1 MESART
7 RLIEGATMSLT
18 EQQKAELFDFLAQNT
33 VSLTLVGYDGR
44 HSVVEQK
51 SSRTPETLAADR
63 KSVV

>member
-1 MESART
+1 
-7 RLIEGATMSLT
+7 MSLT

-51 SSRTPETLAADR
+51 SSRTPENLAASIERFRNHQNPGSGDW
-63 KSVV
+63 V